1 MNVQQPV
8 RSLLELATLGAA
20 LGSGLIAGVFFA
32 FSSFVM
38 PALGRILPPQGIAA
52 MQAINIVVLN
62 RWFLGVFVGTA
73 AACLL
78 LGVVAVLNW
87 SAPGAGLR
95 LTASMLYLVGC
106 FFVTRAWNVPLND
119 GLAGVQPESAEGA
132 RVWLRYLVDWTL
144 WNHVRTA
151 ARWGQRR
158 CLRSR
163 SCGSAH
169 SWDRSRG
176 RSWPC

>member
-1 MNVQQPV
+1 MTLPHPF

-52 MQAINIVVLN
+52 MQSINVVVLN
-62 RWFLGVFVGTA
+62 RSFLGVFVGTA

-78 LGVVAVLNW
+78 LGIASVLNW

-95 LTASMLYLVGC
+95 LAACVLYLGGC
-106 FFVTRAWNVPLND
+106 LLVTRVCNVPLND
-119 GLAGVQPESAEGA
+119 GLAAVQPESAAGA
-132 RVWLRYLVDWTL
+132 QLWLRYLVDWTV

-151 ARWGQRR
+151 AALGAAALFTLAL
-158 CLRSR
+158 LRQ
-163 SCGSAH
+163 CALVGPTLAWASA
-169 SWDRSRG
+169 
-176 RSWPC
+176 